1 MSTENISKEW
11 GTVCSH
17 RDADVLLKDVPVE
30 LAKYVVDKEAQ
41 NSDDLIF
48 VYTIKYISKHGN
60 IRHKIVLHET

>member
-1 MSTENISKEW
+1 MSTENISKKW
-11 GTVCSH
+11 GTACSH

>member
-48 VYTIKYISKHGN
+48 VYTIK
-60 IRHKIVLHET
+60 